1 MQEEAVLVRFRWSG
15 YNRGMPRIAVIILLC
30 LLAVPIS
37 AEDWQLHAVFGNQ
50 VVLSVDGE
58 RALVGEGE
66 TGPGGVR
73 VLRISGSGAVV
84 ERAGERRE
92 LQVERRPRG
101 AGAPQVDRRGAGVS
115 VHRDSAGEHAVTG
128 GVNGQAV
135 TFVIDPEAEW
145 VLLRERD
152 ARRAG
157 LDPDRGESV
166 RVERA
171 RGRIEGRSLRVD
183 RLQLGHLA
191 RDDVPVIVLADEDL
205 PRSRLGQ
212 AFLDAFEV
220 EFDGG
225 AYTIRP

>member
-1 MQEEAVLVRFRWSG
+1 MSRIVVILVLF
-15 YNRGMPRIAVIILLC
+15 
-30 LLAVPIS
+30 LLAAPVS

-50 VVLSVDGE
+50 AVLSVGGE

-73 VLRISGSGAVV
+73 VLRISGNRAVV

-101 AGAPQVDRRGAGVS
+101 AGAPQADRRGAGVT
-115 VHRDSAGEHAVTG
+115 VHRDSSGEHAVTG

-135 TFVIDPEAEW
+135 TFVMDPGAEA

-152 ARRAG
+152 ARRAD
-157 LDPDRGESV
+157 LDLERGESV
-166 RVERA
+166 RVERE
-171 RGRIEGRSLRVD
+171 RGTVEGRSLRID

-191 RDDVPVIVLADEDL
+191 RDDVPAIVLADDDL

-212 AFLDAFEV
+212 AFLDAFDV